1 MKCVSLFA
9 GIGGFDLALT
19 RLGHE
24 IVWAN
29 EWDKYAAQTYEKNF
43 NTENDQSAR
52 GFRQEENISKQR
64 NSSISSKSDLGQH
77 SESYVHPRVDTRNIT
92 TVPTTD
98 IPNHDLLVGGFPC
111 QAFSVAG
118 LRRGFSETRGTLF
131 FEIARILKDKK
142 PNYFILENVK
152 GLLSH
157 DNGNTFKTIISTLT
171 ELGYDLQWQVLN
183 SKNFGVL
190 QNRERVFIVG
200 NLRGT
205 SRPQVFPIPCDNGT
219 IAPGPVTSQQWKN
232 RSTGSLYVAKVGT
245 YRTHKD
251 GQGFREVKSGLSPT
265 IPARAREDGSGQPV
279 ITVPVL
285 TPDRLKKRQNGR
297 RFKENGEPAF
307 TLTGQDKHG
316 VYDGM
321 RIRRLTPTEC
331 ERLQGFPDG
340 WTEGVSDT
348 QRYKQLGN
356 AVTIN
361 VVYEIARR
369 LII

>member
-131 FEIARILKDKK
+131 F
-142 PNYFILENVK
+142 
-152 GLLSH
+152 
-157 DNGNTFKTIISTLT
+157 
-171 ELGYDLQWQVLN
+171 
-183 SKNFGVL
+183 
-190 QNRERVFIVG
+190 
-200 NLRGT
+200 
-205 SRPQVFPIPCDNGT
+205 
-219 IAPGPVTSQQWKN
+219 
-232 RSTGSLYVAKVGT
+232 
-245 YRTHKD
+245 
-251 GQGFREVKSGLSPT
+251 
-265 IPARAREDGSGQPV
+265 
-279 ITVPVL
+279 
-285 TPDRLKKRQNGR
+285 
-297 RFKENGEPAF
+297 
-307 TLTGQDKHG
+307 
-316 VYDGM
+316 
-321 RIRRLTPTEC
+321 
-331 ERLQGFPDG
+331 
-340 WTEGVSDT
+340 
-348 QRYKQLGN
+348 
-356 AVTIN
+356 
-361 VVYEIARR
+361 
-369 LII
+369 